1 MAIRSR
7 KPTSPARRFQTSS
20 DFSEVTK
27 STPEKTLLAQKSKT
41 GGRNSHGRKTSRH
54 RGGGHKQRYRVID
67 FKRVKDGVPAKV
79 AGIEYD
85 PNRTCRIAL
94 LHYNDGE
101 KAYIL
106 APKGLSVGDRV
117 RSGHG
122 SDIKPGNAME
132 LRYIPVG
139 TTVHNVEL
147 RPGGGGKIGRSAGIA
162 VQLVAKDGDYA
173 TLRMPSTEMR
183 RVLIDCRA
191 TVGEVGNAE
200 HELVKIG
207 KAGRNRW
214 KGKRPQTRGVAM
226 NPVDHPL
233 GGGEGKSSGGRPA
246 VSPWGKPEGRTRNK
260 KKPSQQL
267 IIRRRRTGKGGRR

>member
-7 KPTSPARRFQTSS
+7 KPTSPGRRFQTSS
-20 DFSEVTK
+20 DFGDVTK
-27 STPEKTLLAQKSKT
+27 TTPEKSLLAKKSKT
-41 GGRNSHGRKTSRH
+41 GGRNSYGRKTSRH
-54 RGGGHKQRYRVID
+54 RGGGHKQQYRVID
-67 FKRVKDGVPAKV
+67 FRRVKDGVPAKV
-79 AGIEYD
+79 AAIEYD

-94 LHYNDGE
+94 LHYSDGE

-106 APKGLSVGDRV
+106 APRGLGVGDV
-117 RSGHG
+117 VQSGQG
-122 SDIKPGNAME
+122 ADIKPGNAMP

-139 TTVHNVEL
+139 TVVHNVEL
-147 RPGGGGKIGRSAGIA
+147 RPGQGGKIGRSAGIA
-162 VQLVAKDGDYA
+162 VQLVAKDGDHA

-207 KAGRNRW
+207 KAGRTRW
-214 KGKRPQTRGVAM
+214 RGRRPQTRGVAM

-233 GGGEGKSSGGRPA
+233 GGGEGKTSGGRPA
-246 VSPWGKPEGRTRNK
+246 VSPWGKPEGRTRNTK
-260 KKPSQQL
+260 KSSQQL
-267 IIRRRRTGKGGRR
+267 IIRRRRSGRGRR